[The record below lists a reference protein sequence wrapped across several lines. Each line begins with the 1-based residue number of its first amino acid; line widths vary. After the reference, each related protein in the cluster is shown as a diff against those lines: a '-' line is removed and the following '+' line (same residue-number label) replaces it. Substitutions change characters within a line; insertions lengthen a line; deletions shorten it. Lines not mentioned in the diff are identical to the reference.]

1 LFKIKKITNIEI
13 DKFKYLMLTDI
24 FFEINRNKKITDEII
39 VNMFRTNVPNRML
52 NGIKYKNISKK
63 NIFFDDLKFN
73 ENIY

>member
-1 LFKIKKITNIEI
+1 
-13 DKFKYLMLTDI
+13 MLTDI
-24 FFEINRNKKITDEII
+24 FFEINRNKKITDEIM